1 MGMRVSSRP
10 SDTCVCASHR
20 LPIDVLM
27 GVIVMMAVSICV
39 CVSHRL
45 PILVRMGVIMMMAMP
60 IGDGVRH
67 RLSSLGI
74 GHVTMAVAIADGLR
88 LRLGTLGVVLVLM
101 AVLLGLSARF
111 SLAGPCIVEMR
122 VPVNHVAIA
131 VLGHSLCLSVPKRII
146 CHFGL
151 GLLSN
156 SFIHVVAIQ
165 LHQECCAFCCW
176 HCFEHLDQIL

>member
-1 MGMRVSSRP
+1 
-10 SDTCVCASHR
+10 
-20 LPIDVLM
+20 
-27 GVIVMMAVSICV
+27 MA
-39 CVSHRL
+39 
-45 PILVRMGVIMMMAMP
+45 VIMMMAMP

-67 RLSSLGI
+67 CVS
-74 GHVTMAVAIADGLR
+74 
-88 LRLGTLGVVLVLM
+88 TLGVVLVLM
-101 AVLLGLSARF
+101 AVLLGLSACF
-111 SLAGPCIVEMR
+111 SLAGPCIVDMR